1 MWWNNR
7 WHVVHAPVA
16 YFHGVLIK
24 NLTWFVGFWKCCFN
38 NFRNVLPRFVLTL
51 RAKGG
56 LNHFILR
63 FPCFLL
69 VLSLAGFITCWFYH
83 LLVLSLAFLLG
94 SLNPLFF
101 NASECIGVAFWK
113 ISLIDHRSIF
123 FYLMIWVTPSKLL
136 LDSKSF
142 YWCIQDD
149 CLVSCTA
156 HKCYHVNLIT

>member
-1 MWWNNR
+1 MWWNNW

-24 NLTWFVGFWKCCFN
+24 NITWFVGFWKCCFN

-69 VLSLAGFITCWFYH
+69 D
-83 LLVLSLAFLLG
+83 LSLAFLLG

-123 FYLMIWVTPSKLL
+123 CYLMIWVTPSKLL

-156 HKCYHVNLIT
+156 HKCYHINLIT